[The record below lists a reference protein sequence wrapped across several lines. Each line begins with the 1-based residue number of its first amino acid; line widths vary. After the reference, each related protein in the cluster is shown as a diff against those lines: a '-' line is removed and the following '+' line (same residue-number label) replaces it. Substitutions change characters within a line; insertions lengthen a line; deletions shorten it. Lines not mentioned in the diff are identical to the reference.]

1 MFALRSGQNRRM
13 GGAAPRVFGLSL
25 SAEHFVL
32 PRLLRKPVRMLSRF
46 GRGEFTP
53 PPYAASMLTAA
64 FLAAS
69 SLYGAYLGGHFP
81 AMVQGVTARSGF
93 AVDQIKV
100 SGNRETSEIDILDKL
115 ELDGWTSLVGFNPE
129 EARERIVSLPWV
141 RDAAVRKVY
150 PDTIEVRIDE
160 RDAFAIWQHGS
171 QLSVVEK
178 DGKIIAPY
186 AGGRQATLPLVIG
199 FGAADR
205 AADFVARVQAF
216 PELAARVKGYIR
228 VGERRWD
235 LRLDNGITVKLPE
248 NQVDAA
254 LADLADLDRE
264 NALLTRDISA
274 VDMRFGDRLVVQL
287 TPEAAERRA
296 TALNAKPKA
305 VKAKVEKRI

>member
-1 MFALRSGQNRRM
+1 MFALRSGDSGRVN
-13 GGAAPRVFGLSL
+13 GATPRVFGLSL

-32 PRLLRKPVRMLSRF
+32 PRLLRKPVRILSRF

-69 SLYGAYLGGHFP
+69 SLYGAYVGGHFP
-81 AMVQGVTARSGF
+81 ALVQGVTARSGF

-150 PDTIEVRIDE
+150 PDTIEVRVDE

-178 DGKIIAPY
+178 DGKVIAPFT
-186 AGGRQATLPLVIG
+186 GGRQVALPLVIG
-199 FGAADR
+199 FGAAER
-205 AADFVARVQAF
+205 GADFVAKVQAF
-216 PELAARVKGYIR
+216 PELASRVRGYIR
-228 VGERRWD
+228 IGERRWD

-248 NQVDAA
+248 NKVDAA
-254 LADLADLDRE
+254 LADLAALDRDD
-264 NALLTRDISA
+264 AILTRDISA

-287 TPEAAERRA
+287 TPEAVERRA
-296 TALNAKPKA
+296 DALKTKPKV
-305 VKAKVEKRI
+305 VKAKAGSRT